1 MKKLLDYVTFVHEV
15 PENCP
20 RAISMKKIGRPRRRR
35 QRRYGTWNWTFT
47 HREIEDGKT
56 HQKCSAAIL
65 VADVGKSPD
74 VSKAD
79 GETEGGE
86 EELAMVSPLT
96 LLVEHF

>member
-1 MKKLLDYVTFVHEV
+1 ME
-15 PENCP
+15 PG
-20 RAISMKKIGRPRRRR
+20 IGLSPTEKSRMA
-35 QRRYGTWNWTFT
+35 
-47 HREIEDGKT
+47 

-86 EELAMVSPLT
+86 EELAMVPPLT
-96 LLVEHF
+96 LLVDHF

>member
-1 MKKLLDYVTFVHEV
+1 ME
-15 PENCP
+15 PG
-20 RAISMKKIGRPRRRR
+20 IGLSPTEKSRM
-35 QRRYGTWNWTFT
+35 
-47 HREIEDGKT
+47 T
-56 HQKCSAAIL
+56 HQKCSAPIL

-74 VSKAD
+74 VSEAD

>member
-1 MKKLLDYVTFVHEV
+1 ME
-15 PENCP
+15 PG
-20 RAISMKKIGRPRRRR
+20 IGLSPTEKSRM
-35 QRRYGTWNWTFT
+35 
-47 HREIEDGKT
+47 T

-74 VSKAD
+74 VSEAD

-96 LLVEHF
+96 LLVDSRTLLDDRCIEL

>member
-1 MKKLLDYVTFVHEV
+1 ME
-15 PENCP
+15 PG
-20 RAISMKKIGRPRRRR
+20 IGLSPTEKSRM
-35 QRRYGTWNWTFT
+35 
-47 HREIEDGKT
+47 T

-74 VSKAD
+74 VAKAD